1 MTLRLPLA
9 ALLAISIGLAALGLG
24 GWWWLQQRS
33 PLSLQN
39 QLLHSPAAAQFLPR
53 SANLTVYLEISPS
66 QLPAYGRAVAPS
78 RQRAA
83 ASAGLSQL
91 RDGLFQAAGLDYSTE
106 LSEWIGKDSAVA
118 LTAAPGAKGE
128 PGWVLAL
135 SSRNP
140 QGARQFLQRFWQAR
154 SLAGGDLDISSYRGL
169 GLISSRGQAR
179 STANTSASPLAT
191 APLAT
196 ALVNDELVL
205 LASSR
210 GLLEQA
216 LDSSQVDA
224 LNQAHDPALGGW
236 LAQKPVGVALIRSDA
251 SGLSSLLGL
260 PADWLAAHK
269 LEGLVGSLRLQGASL
284 QLETALASGAP
295 GQGQPLGLAGQQ
307 LLNNLQLNPPLLAL
321 ASGDSL
327 LDPLLSG
334 VAGSQAG
341 SNAGPLLPALRQA
354 GASPL
359 LLAKL
364 ADQGPWLA
372 GSPLGS
378 PDAEALDGPMAAAGY
393 GAAELGELR
402 VWSQLTGESDRQ
414 GQLQANLAGASGL
427 GQGQRWWSNDLVS
440 LREQLGKRGNKPA
453 RRQQLEAVNPEAKA
467 VLALALDGAHS
478 RQLLQHWPLWRGL
491 QLAAARPLGPAVQ
504 GLALALTEEQ
514 DQLVIN
520 ARLDFP

>member
-1 MTLRLPLA
+1 MKFRLPLA
-9 ALLAISIGLAALGLG
+9 ALLAISIGLASLGLG

-33 PLSLQN
+33 PLGLQN
-39 QLLHSPAAAQFLPR
+39 QRLSPPAAAQFLPR
-53 SANLTVYLEISPS
+53 SANLTVYLEISPA

-83 ASAGLSQL
+83 ASAGLGQL

-106 LSEWIGKDSAVA
+106 LSEWIGNDSAVA
-118 LTAAPGAKGE
+118 LTAAAEAKAE

-179 STANTSASPLAT
+179 TAANAGAS
-191 APLAT
+191 PLAT

-224 LNQAHDPALGGW
+224 LNQAHDPALENW
-236 LAQKPVGVALIRSDA
+236 LAQQPQGVALIRSDA
-251 SGLSSLLGL
+251 TGLNALLGL
-260 PADWLAAHK
+260 PSDWLAAHK
-269 LEGLVGSLRLQGASL
+269 VGGLVGSLRLQGASL
-284 QLETALASGAP
+284 QLQTALPSGAP
-295 GQGQPLGLAGQQ
+295 GPGQPLGLAGQQ
-307 LLNNLQLNPPLLAL
+307 LLNNLQLNPELLAL
-321 ASGDSL
+321 GSGESW
-327 LDPLLSG
+327 LDPLLNQSG
-334 VAGSQAG
+334 S
-341 SNAGPLLPALRQA
+341 SKPGPLLPALRQA
-354 GASPL
+354 AASPL
-359 LLAKL
+359 LVAALG
-364 ADQGPWLA
+364 DQGPWLA
-372 GSPLGS
+372 GTAQGS
-378 PDAEALDGPMAAAGY
+378 PPVEALDGPLAAAGF

-402 VWSQLTGESDRQ
+402 VWSKLTGESDRQ

-427 GQGQRWWSNDLVS
+427 GQGQRWWSNDLAS
-440 LREQLGKRGNKPA
+440 LREQLAKKGSKPL
-453 RRQQLEAVNPEAKA
+453 RRLQLEAVNPEGKA
-467 VLALALDGAHS
+467 TQALALDGPHS

-491 QLAAARPLGPAVQ
+491 QLAAGRPLGPAVQ

-514 DQLVIN
+514 DQVVIN